1 MLPLLVL
8 LFLISYVLL
17 TTLVVLQDRT
27 IDSQRSLIHLL
38 FKDNL
43 RLVATKM
50 GLHRIQATRSN
61 QSTAEGSVPAQT
73 QSFQVP
79 SAQIPSTRIPLTQVP
94 ATQTP
99 SAQVPVTDVP
109 LNQAKPQASAKSG
122 RNSRKTQ
129 KALPVRPP
137 VEVTDPSDMR
147 RVSISI

>member
-1 MLPLLVL
+1 VV

-27 IDSQRSLIHLL
+27 IDSQRGLIHLL

-43 RLVATKM
+43 QLVATKI
-50 GLHRIQATRSN
+50 GLHKNPMPRAN
-61 QSTAEGSVPAQT
+61 QNSAQYSVPIKT
-73 QSFQVP
+73 P
-79 SAQIPSTRIPLTQVP
+79 SAQVQSTQVQSTQVPAVQPPSVQVP

-99 SAQVPVTDVP
+99 STQVPVI
-109 LNQAKPQASAKSG
+109 QAKPEASAKAG
-122 RNSRKTQ
+122 QKSRKSQ
-129 KALPVRPP
+129 KALPSRPP

>member
-1 MLPLLVL
+1 MLPLLVV

-17 TTLVVLQDRT
+17 TTLVVLQDQT

-43 RLVATKM
+43 RLVATKI

-61 QSTAEGSVPAQT
+61 QGTAQGTVPTQT
-73 QSFQVP
+73 P
-79 SAQIPSTRIPLTQVP
+79 SSQTPSTQTPLTQVP
-94 ATQTP
+94 ATQIP

-122 RNSRKTQ
+122 RNSRKAQ
-129 KALPVRPP
+129 KAVPVRPP
-137 VEVTDPSDMR
+137 VEATDPSDMR